1 MSDSYDSLLDDINL
15 MIINILREDSLMPF
29 IEIAKKIGISDGSV
43 HIRVRK
49 LIESGIIS
57 KFTISVDNNLVG
69 YRILSFL
76 GIDVEPG
83 FADEATDR
91 LSGLATI
98 WSRRSIRNTRNA

>member
-1 MSDSYDSLLDDINL
+1 MLWNKEYTVGKGMSDSYDSLLDDINL
-15 MIINILREDSLMPF
+15 MIINIPREDSSMPF
-29 IEIAKKIGISDGSV
+29 IEIAKKIGISDGTV

-76 GIDVEPG
+76 GINVEPR
-83 FADEATDR
+83 FCR
-91 LSGLATI
+91 
-98 WSRRSIRNTRNA
+98 

>member
-15 MIINILREDSLMPF
+15 MIINIPREDSSMPF
-29 IEIAKKIGISDGSV
+29 IEIAKKIGISDGTV

-76 GIDVEPG
+76 GINVEPR
-83 FADEATDR
+83 FCR
-91 LSGLATI
+91 
-98 WSRRSIRNTRNA
+98 

>member
-1 MSDSYDSLLDDINL
+1 MLWNKEYTVGKGMSDNYDSLLDDINQ
-15 MIINILREDSLMPF
+15 MIISILREDSSIPF
-29 IEIAKKIGISDGSV
+29 IEIAKKIGISDGTV

-76 GIDVEPG
+76 GINVEPR
-83 FADEATDR
+83 FCR
-91 LSGLATI
+91 
-98 WSRRSIRNTRNA
+98 